1 MRVDL
6 FDFDLPEAS
15 IALRPAEPRDAGRLL
30 VVDPAAPPADHAV
43 RDLPGLLRP
52 GDALVFNDT
61 RVIPARLH
69 GVRRRPDAPGQR
81 CEAML
86 HMREAPDRWRAF
98 ARPAKR
104 LAVGDRI
111 AFGEAGPGGACDLG
125 NLDATV
131 VEKGEAGEIV
141 LRFDLVGPA
150 LDERIASLGALPL
163 PPYIAGK
170 RPPDDRDRAD
180 YQTVYAREPGAV
192 AAPTAGLHFSED
204 LLARLDGAGLSRH
217 HLTLHVGAGTFL
229 PVKAEDTA
237 GHRMHAEIGHLDAA
251 TATALNAVRAAGGR
265 IVAVG
270 TTALRLLE
278 SAAGEDG
285 RLAPFSGPTDIFITP
300 GYRFR
305 AVDALMT
312 NFHLP
317 RSTLFMLVSA
327 FSGLETMRA
336 AYDHAIAGGYRF
348 YSYGDSSLL
357 FPLSAAVT
365 EGQ

>member
-15 IALRPAEPRDAGRLL
+15 IALPPAEPRDAGRLL
-30 VVDPAAPPADHAV
+30 VVAPNAPLEDRRI
-43 RDLPGLLRP
+43 RDLPGLLRQ

-69 GVRRRPDAPGQR
+69 GLRKRAGAPGQR
-81 CEAML
+81 TEVML
-86 HMREAPDRWRAF
+86 HLREAPDRWRAF

-104 LAVGDRI
+104 LAQGDGI
-111 AFGEAGPGGACDLG
+111 TFGSGLQGAACDLG
-125 NLDATV
+125 SLDATI

-141 LRFDLVGPA
+141 LRFALSGPI
-150 LDERIASLGALPL
+150 LDERIASLGVLPL

-170 RPPDDRDRAD
+170 RPTDERDVAD

-204 LLARLDGAGLSRH
+204 LLSRIEEAGIARH

-237 GHRMHAEIGHLDAA
+237 DHRMHAEIGLLDAA
-251 TATALNAVRAAGGR
+251 TASALNAVRDAGGR

-270 TTALRLLE
+270 TTAMRLLE

-336 AYDHAIAGGYRF
+336 AYRHAIADGYRF

-357 FPLSAAVT
+357 FPSDGARPGGT
-365 EGQ
+365 